1 MEELMT
7 ETLHS
12 IEEAIAQNANEAVPD
27 ASLAPAE
34 SGDWREGLPD
44 ELKNA
49 PSLAKFKDQASL
61 VKSYLEGEKALSA
74 RVAIPKENATDAEWE
89 AFYKKIGRPEDKR
102 YRPDDLAVGGEE
114 DEAALSRYE
123 DLFHASGLTKKQG
136 QAVLSRLI
144 EASAQLEEEAK
155 AKVEATRAQNL
166 KTLEEA
172 FGEKMDVNIRQ
183 IQAAL
188 GQFGGEARQELAALV
203 EETGYNP
210 ALVQFL
216 SRVGET
222 FASSRLVTGESP
234 KLPTAR
240 QAALDEI
247 KKLEGDQAFQLQ
259 YRGNDPEQRRDAIER
274 MRGLYRVACQT
285 SDI

>member
-1 MEELMT
+1 MT